1 MELAMNKDA
10 AVKRTNNTPDDC
22 WFWKNARKIFV
33 ILNLR
38 TGEFGVSVSVFGVF
52 DDVFGL
58 EEVLS
63 FSEDINS
70 EFGIVNY

>member
-38 TGEFGVSVSVFGVF
+38 TGEFELSVCVFWVC
-52 DDVFGL
+52 DDVFWL
-58 EEVLS
+58 EELFS
-63 FSEDINS
+63 FFWDIFS
-70 EFGIVNY
+70 WFGIANF